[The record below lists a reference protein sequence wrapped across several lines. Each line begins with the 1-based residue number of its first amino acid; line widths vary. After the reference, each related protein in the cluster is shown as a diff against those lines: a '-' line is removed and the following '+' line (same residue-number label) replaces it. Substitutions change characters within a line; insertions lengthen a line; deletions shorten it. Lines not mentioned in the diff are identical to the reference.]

1 VDLKFSRQFSKNKI
15 LNYKTMK
22 KHNCRICKNKLD
34 NILDL
39 NKQPPANSLFKK
51 KKPKKFPLVLA
62 YCKKCV
68 LLQLTEFPN
77 KKYLFNKYFWV
88 TGTSS
93 SAKTFAKIFYKKISN
108 LTKKQSNIF
117 EIASNDGTFLKE
129 FKKNK
134 HNILGID
141 PAKNISKIANS
152 RGIKTI
158 AKFFNYS
165 TAIEIKKNFQPDII
179 FARNVIPHV
188 SNLKS
193 VIKGISHLCKN
204 ETKVAIEFHYA
215 GEIFK
220 DLQYDSIYHEHIF
233 YFSVRSLSK
242 IFEKFGLYSNDY
254 FISPMSGG
262 SVVLIFSKNK
272 KKISHN
278 LKKKIKHEAD
288 IRLNQYN
295 TWKVFAKKVKN
306 HKIKFKN
313 LIINQLKRNGKF
325 FAYGASARSST
336 LLNYT
341 EIDNKYIDFIIDQ
354 NELKDEHY
362 SPGSNVKILKFEKV
376 SKLINKYKH
385 MILLAWNFE
394 REIKKFLLE
403 KKFKGKIIVPFKK
416 K

>member
-1 VDLKFSRQFSKNKI
+1 
-15 LNYKTMK
+15 MK

-34 NILDL
+34 KILDL

-51 KKPKKFPLVLA
+51 KKPKSFPLVLA
-62 YCKKCV
+62 YCKKCT

-93 SAKTFAKIFYKKISN
+93 AAKNFAKVFYIKISG
-108 LTKKQSNIF
+108 LIKKKLNVF

-158 AKFFNYS
+158 TKFFNYT
-165 TAIEIKKNFQPDII
+165 TALQIKKNFQPDII

-193 VIKGISHLCKN
+193 VVRGISELCKN
-204 ETKVAIEFHYA
+204 ETKVVIEFHYA

-242 IFEKFGLYSNDY
+242 IFEKFGLYPNDY
-254 FISPMSGG
+254 FRSPMSGG
-262 SVVLIFSKNK
+262 SIVLILSKDK
-272 KKISHN
+272 LKVSTKLKKILEYEN
-278 LKKKIKHEAD
+278 VIK
-288 IRLNQYN
+288 LNNYN
-295 TWKVFAKKVKN
+295 SWKTFAKKVKN
-306 HKIKFKN
+306 HKINFKN
-313 LIINQLKRNGKF
+313 FIISQFKSNGKF

-341 EIDNKYIDFIIDQ
+341 KINDKYIDFIIDK
-354 NELKDEHY
+354 NKLKDGYY
-362 SPGSNVKILKFEKV
+362 SPGSNIKILKFEKV
-376 SKLINKYKH
+376 FKLINKYKH

-394 REIKKFLLE
+394 REVKEFLL
-403 KKFKGKIIVPFKK
+403 KKRFKGKIILPLKK
-416 K
+416 I